1 MMYQHD
7 KNNRPD
13 FEMLMVPGGV
23 QESRLQEAG
32 FMFNM
37 EKSVWYTRAQSLVAG
52 RRGLRRRVWR
62 SWSVIS
68 R

>member
-37 EKSVWYTRAQSLVAG
+37 EKSVWSHQGTEFG
-52 RRGLRRRVWR
+52 RRKAGTEGKTEG
-62 SWSVIS
+62 
-68 R
+68 

>member
-1 MMYQHD
+1 
-7 KNNRPD
+7 
-13 FEMLMVPGGV
+13 MLMVPGGV

-52 RRGLRRRVWR
+52 RRGLRGRVW
-62 SWSVIS
+62 SGLVV
-68 R
+68 